1 MKPKEKFV
9 RSIGSTS
16 ASNTVSSVDSATDD
30 QPTRCECRN
39 AQARHLDYEL
49 EQPSALGTTEEATS
63 AIAGAAPML
72 VSSDLAERLASVLEQ
87 EGNPSLAVST
97 LAITSAVAC
106 QVAAQY
112 TGESLTQVVERF
124 VREFEL
130 SLPAVAATKRSGD
143 ERWH

>member
-1 MKPKEKFV
+1 
-9 RSIGSTS
+9 
-16 ASNTVSSVDSATDD
+16 
-30 QPTRCECRN
+30 
-39 AQARHLDYEL
+39 
-49 EQPSALGTTEEATS
+49 
-63 AIAGAAPML
+63 ML

-106 QVAAQY
+106 QVAAEY